1 MAAVNPVMLLQTHLP
16 ISFLLW
22 CIPLFCVA
30 QADNPS
36 IPLKHEVGI
45 SLLSISSKYG
55 HELTPDFYVNI
66 FNGIR
71 YKRHLGI
78 HAIRLGAEFKDSHS
92 GGVGDVIGE
101 CQHLEGKFNLGY
113 QLTFVDKSIRP
124 YIAVDCIYLVS
135 TFTSSF
141 YGGYAGTYSAFDLLN
156 QGIGFAPAFG
166 IYFRL
171 VKSLSI
177 SWESNLEFLWVT
189 EHGTITRSDPHHF
202 QSRTTYPYHRRVY
215 NSFLNPVKSISMN
228 YGF

>member
-1 MAAVNPVMLLQTHLP
+1 MAAVKPVMPLQNHLP

-141 YGGYAGTYSAFDLLN
+141 YGGYAGTYSAFDRLD